1 MKKLLIVLAL
11 CGLTVQI
18 TSCKAKNAQGDAE
31 LVDNADVAKIE
42 AEDDFGG
49 TPDAAAS
56 GETVTDESLQAALGE
71 TPNADPSATPAP
83 EVSASSEAPAPEI
96 AAAPQLDEL
105 TLSDNSAPADP
116 AAANLATD
124 PAMAEA
130 TGITETPIV
139 ETPPETAAL
148 ANDAPIL
155 TPEPGAEVASTATTT
170 ETAAPVVAPK
180 SSLKKL
186 SDIVPYQEGEGWVN
200 TVYIARPKE
209 TLKQIS
215 QKIYSADKT
224 KELKTINT
232 SLKSRGPR
240 AGERIYY
247 VSPNRPMD
255 SSKTITFFEDN
266 GMMPENYVAKKGD
279 NLKKIAKKLLG
290 YDGAWREMWITNP
303 VESQGNLA
311 EGEILRYYKT
321 TAAVPPAE
329 MVAANNSAPSMNTP
343 PPMPENPQMAPPIP
357 PDMNNAQANM
367 APPPQPPPDMNAPPP
382 PDMNAQ
388 ANMAPPPPQELPPPP
403 PPSEPPPPPPPM
415 ETAQAPQPPTQD
427 GAAVGEEAPA
437 EDAGLIMGLDQT
449 QLALAAVVLIGLVV
463 MVMMRARKKKK
474 EAELA
479 AMSET
484 NVI

>member
-18 TSCKAKNAQGDAE
+18 TSCKAKNAQGDSE

-49 TPDAAAS
+49 TSEGAITDEA
-56 GETVTDESLQAALGE
+56 VTDESLQAALGE
-71 TPNADPSATPAP
+71 TPNSETPAP
-83 EVSASSEAPAPEI
+83 EVAASSDAPAPEI

-105 TLSDNSAPADP
+105 TLSDSPAVTEMTADP
-116 AAANLATD
+116 STTNLSTD

-139 ETPPETAAL
+139 ETPAENTAL
-148 ANDAPIL
+148 TDAPIL
-155 TPEPGAEVASTATTT
+155 TPEPGADTMAQAPVE
-170 ETAAPVVAPK
+170 AAPVVAPK

-186 SDIVPYQEGEGWVN
+186 ADIVPYQEGEGWVN

-209 TLKQIS
+209 NLKQIS

-224 KELKTINT
+224 KELKAINT

-247 VSPNRPMD
+247 ISPNRPMD

-266 GMMPENYVAKKGD
+266 GMMPENYVAQKGD
-279 NLKKIAKKLLG
+279 NLKKVAKKLLG
-290 YDGAWREMWITNP
+290 YDGAWRELWITNP
-303 VESQGNLA
+303 VESQGKLA
-311 EGEILRYYKT
+311 EGEIIRYYKT
-321 TAAVPPAE
+321 SSAVPPTE
-329 MVAANNSAPSMNTP
+329 MVATNNNQMNTP
-343 PPMPENPQMAPPIP
+343 PPMPENPQMAPPQEIP
-357 PDMNNAQANM
+357 PPTMANN
-367 APPPQPPPDMNAPPP
+367 APPPMPQDMNAPPP

-388 ANMAPPPPQELPPPP
+388 ANMAPPPPPDLPPPP
-403 PPSEPPPPPPPM
+403 PPSEPPPPPPPPM
-415 ETAQAPQPPTQD
+415 ETAQAPQPPTE
-427 GAAVGEEAPA
+427 GGGEEMAA
-437 EDAGLIMGLDQT
+437 EDTGLIMGLDQT

-463 MVMMRARKKKK
+463 IVMMRARKKKK

>member
-18 TSCKAKNAQGDAE
+18 TSCKAKNAQGDSE

-49 TPDAAAS
+49 APDATAQE
-56 GETVTDESLQAALGE
+56 ETITDESLQAALGE
-71 TPNADPSATPAP
+71 TPNADPSAPAP

-105 TLSDNSAPADP
+105 TLSDSSAPAPSDP

-139 ETPPETAAL
+139 ETPVETPVAATTE
-148 ANDAPIL
+148 APIL
-155 TPEPGAEVASTATTT
+155 TPEPGAEVAATKVDS
-170 ETAAPVVAPK
+170 APVVAPK

-186 SDIVPYQEGEGWVN
+186 SEIVPYQEGEGWVN

-224 KELKTINT
+224 KELKAINT

-266 GMMPENYVAKKGD
+266 GMMPENYVAQKGD
-279 NLKKIAKKLLG
+279 NLKTIAKKLLG
-290 YDGAWREMWITNP
+290 YDGAWRELWITNP
-303 VESQGNLA
+303 VESQGKLA

-329 MVAANNSAPSMNTP
+329 MVAANNTPPAMNTP
-343 PPMPENPQMAPPIP
+343 PPMDAPP
-357 PDMNNAQANM
+357 M
-367 APPPQPPPDMNAPPP
+367 PPPAQELPPPTMAQNTPPSMPDPGSAPPP

-403 PPSEPPPPPPPM
+403 PPAEPPPPPPM
-415 ETAQAPQPPTQD
+415 ETAQAPAPPSD
-427 GAAVGEEAPA
+427 GAAMTEEGSG

>member
-18 TSCKAKNAQGDAE
+18 TSCKAKNAQGDSE

-49 TPDAAAS
+49 TPDASATNEA
-56 GETVTDESLQAALGE
+56 VTDESLQAALGE
-71 TPNADPSATPAP
+71 TPNADTYAPPAP

-105 TLSDNSAPADP
+105 TLSDNAATAAPSDP
-116 AAANLATD
+116 TAANLATD

-139 ETPPETAAL
+139 ETPVENAPIL
-148 ANDAPIL
+148 ANDSPIL
-155 TPEPGAEVASTATTT
+155 TPEPRVEVASASTKAQ
-170 ETAAPVVAPK
+170 TAAHVVAPK

-200 TVYIARPKE
+200 TVYIARPNE

-224 KELKTINT
+224 KELKVINT
-232 SLKSRGPR
+232 SLKSRKPR
-240 AGERIYY
+240 AGERVYY

-266 GMMPENYVAKKGD
+266 GMMPENYVAQKGD
-279 NLKKIAKKLLG
+279 NLKKVAKKLLG
-290 YDGAWREMWITNP
+290 YDGAWRELWITNP
-303 VESQGNLA
+303 VESQGKLA

-329 MVAANNSAPSMNTP
+329 MVAANNTPPVMNTP
-343 PPMPENPQMAPPIP
+343 PPMPENPQMAPPTP
-357 PDMNNAQANM
+357 PDMNQAQANNS
-367 APPPQPPPDMNAPPP
+367 PPPQPP

-388 ANMAPPPPQELPPPP
+388 ANMAPPPPQDLPPPP
-403 PPSEPPPPPPPM
+403 PPTEPPPPPPPPPPPM
-415 ETAQAPQPPTQD
+415 ETAQAPQPPVHEA
-427 GAAVGEEAPA
+427 AAVGDEAPA
-437 EDAGLIMGLDQT
+437 EQAGLIMGLDQT